1 MALLSLLNGTLPCDP
16 SLVIRHCP
24 SKWCH
29 PSLLIRCPH
38 APLSPLPSCHSAG
51 RSVTRGGRARAG
63 RGGAPGGRGESP
75 GAGPWPSRP
84 LLAILAILAFTMARR
99 SLAITCPS
107 PVAPLPDKERQP
119 FLSPLASSGQTSAPR
134 CALPRPYFPRSP
146 ALDRKQHANIAKD
159 RIETFRLKFAG
170 SSAAEIELHLS
181 LRISA
186 QVYVHNLDHSRQRR
200 APPSP

>member
-1 MALLSLLNGTLPCDP
+1 MALLSLLNGTLPCGP

-24 SKWCH
+24 SKWCR

-38 APLSPLPSCHSAG
+38 ARLSPLPSCHSAG
-51 RSVTRGGRARAG
+51 RSVTRGGHARAG
-63 RGGAPGGRGESP
+63 RGRAPGGRGESP

-119 FLSPLASSGQTSAPR
+119 ASANTGNKYTKKKNQSSPTHALQAAPRRVWRGTRARQQWGTFAAYDRPQATRRGKPIMLAS
-134 CALPRPYFPRSP
+134 L
-146 ALDRKQHANIAKD
+146 
-159 RIETFRLKFAG
+159 
-170 SSAAEIELHLS
+170 LS
-181 LRISA
+181 
-186 QVYVHNLDHSRQRR
+186 V
-200 APPSP
+200 